1 MSGKSYEK
9 WEKLGNCPGK
19 NSVRENYCCNS
30 VTISDVGAVRQ
41 SSAAYKSAL
50 GRKQRNQAGEEQNM

>member
-1 MSGKSYEK
+1 MENGKS
-9 WEKLGNCPGK
+9 WGIVGK
-19 NSVRENYCCNS
+19 NNVGENYCCNS

-50 GRKQRNQAGEEQNM
+50 ERKQRNLAGEEQIM